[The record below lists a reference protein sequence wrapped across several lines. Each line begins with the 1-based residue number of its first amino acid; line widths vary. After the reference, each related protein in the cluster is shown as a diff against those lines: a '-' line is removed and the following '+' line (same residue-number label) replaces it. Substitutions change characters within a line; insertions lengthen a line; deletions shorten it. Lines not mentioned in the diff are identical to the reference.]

1 MVFTIWSFLLIASA
15 SQCIF
20 LLILFLVRPSKNRK
34 AQNLI
39 SIILLV
45 LLAINVNNIWYSTH
59 LFVQVPNVA
68 GFARGMILLLGPLF
82 YLYTQAVSDRH
93 FKFKASMLLHLI
105 PYLLIVISLQLQD
118 GPANFDEAM
127 KTLEAFMD
135 GRLPITFLSVL
146 RFGIYITHMLVY
158 LVLSR
163 TIFVKIDAE
172 TKREYAVSLSER
184 KKWLE
189 QITVFLFL
197 MIAALIYFEIRMVLT
212 GYYTVIGN
220 YIITLIASGFI
231 YFIAFRAILSA
242 NRLMPDFNVQNPV
255 SGQQHDNPVELGKQ
269 VLTLLEEKKL
279 YKNHQLKVVDMAN
292 ELNVG
297 THVISSVLNGII
309 GKSFFELVN
318 GYRIEEFK
326 KLSVSNSF
334 QEYSI
339 MGLATEVGFK
349 SKSSFNTAFKKHTG
363 MTPSEFLKQQKAHS

>member
-59 LFVQVPNVA
+59 LYKQVPYVA

-82 YLYTQAVSDRH
+82 YLYTQAVSDKH
-93 FKFKASMLLHLI
+93 FRFKRSMLLHLI
-105 PYLLIVISLQLQD
+105 PYLLILASMQFQPP
-118 GPANFDEAM
+118 PAN
-127 KTLEAFMD
+127 LETALKSLDDFMD

-146 RFGIYITHMLVY
+146 RFGIYITHILVY
-158 LVLSR
+158 LFLSR
-163 TIFVKIDAE
+163 TIFLKIDAE

-189 QITVFLFL
+189 QITVFLFM
-197 MIAALIYFEIRMVLT
+197 MIGALLYFEISMVRT

-220 YIITLIASGFI
+220 YTITLIASGFI

-242 NRLMPDFNVQNPV
+242 NRLMPDFNVQHPV
-255 SGQQHDNPVELGKQ
+255 SGQQHENPVELGRQ
-269 VLTLLEEKKL
+269 ILTLLEEKKL
-279 YKNHQLKVVDMAN
+279 YKNHQLKVADMAN
-292 ELNVG
+292 ELSVG
-297 THVISSVLNGII
+297 THVISSVLNGVI

-326 KLSVSNSF
+326 KLSISNSF